1 MAVYLK
7 KRESRHRDIID
18 SYYVRLNEAEK
29 NRDKEIDAAI
39 RIQKWQRMF
48 WQKWKLQDK
57 RKAVTRI

>member
-7 KRESRHRDIID
+7 KRETRHRDIID

-29 NRDKEIDAAI
+29 NRDKEVDAAI

-48 WQKWKLQDK
+48 WQKWKL
-57 RKAVTRI
+57 